1 MDTTR
6 MLSPGDEE
14 RTQVVASGSDQTQV
28 VFDPNRTQYAPPPGA
43 GDADRTQYAAPP
55 AQGLQ
60 LHCLVENACAP
71 AARNTRSHLLVQV
84 QAPEAAYGRRL
95 PINLCLCI
103 DRSGSME
110 GEPLDYVKRACAHV
124 VDLLDPNDVLSVVT
138 FAEEIEVVMPAR
150 RVVNRELIKQ
160 HILRIDTG
168 NTTNLYDGIL
178 VAGRQVASVQSPA
191 YLNRLLVLTD
201 GEPTT
206 GIKDFQSIVGQVA
219 ELKSRGIAVTALGFG
234 PDYNEE
240 LMAGIAR
247 RSGGNYYFISRPEL
261 IPEVFR
267 KELESLMTVVAKNLR
282 LRLNL
287 TRWTQMRQVYAGQPA
302 FGPRTVDLDLVDL
315 ERGAQITALA
325 EVELQRRPA
334 GVYRVAQAVLNYDDL
349 ATGRTQQLMADAVV
363 EFVTD
368 ESRVP
373 AGINPV
379 VLREV
384 EVAQASR
391 HLERTV
397 MGMRTQALSSGAAI
411 AELERTQALLT
422 AQGRID
428 EAQEVTQAIVSIRQ
442 GDSGAEAEK
451 TLMGTILDLEQG
463 KRKA

>member
-1 MDTTR
+1 
-6 MLSPGDEE
+6 MLSPGDDD
-14 RTQVVASGSDQTQV
+14 RTQAITPGIDQTQV
-28 VFDPNRTQYAPPPGA
+28 VSDPNRTQYAPPPQA
-43 GDADRTQYAAPP
+43 GDADRTHYAAPP
-55 AQGLQ
+55 AQGVQ
-60 LHCLVENACAP
+60 LHCLVENAYAP
-71 AARNTRSHLLVQV
+71 AVRNTRSHLLVQV
-84 QAPEAAYGRRL
+84 QAPETAYGRRL

-191 YLNRLLVLTD
+191 YLNRILVLTD

-219 ELKSRGIAVTALGFG
+219 ELKSRGITVTALGFG

-267 KELESLMTVVAKNLR
+267 KELETLMTVVAKNLR

-302 FGPRTVDLDLVDL
+302 FGPRTVDLSLVDL
-315 ERGAQITALA
+315 ERGALITALA

-334 GVYRVAQAVLNYDDL
+334 GVYRVAQAVLSYDDVT
-349 ATGRTQQLMADAVV
+349 TGRTQQLTADAVV

-397 MGMRTQALSSGAAI
+397 MGMRTQALSTGAAI
-411 AELERTQALLT
+411 AELERTQALLA

-428 EAQEVTQAIVSIRQ
+428 QAQEVTQAIAAIRQ
-442 GDSGAEAEK
+442 GDTSTEAEK

>member
-1 MDTTR
+1 M
-6 MLSPGDEE
+6 
-14 RTQVVASGSDQTQV
+14 
-28 VFDPNRTQYAPPPGA
+28 
-43 GDADRTQYAAPP
+43 
-55 AQGLQ
+55 
-60 LHCLVENACAP
+60 
-71 AARNTRSHLLVQV
+71 
-84 QAPEAAYGRRL
+84 
-95 PINLCLCI
+95 
-103 DRSGSME
+103 
-110 GEPLDYVKRACAHV
+110 
-124 VDLLDPNDVLSVVT
+124 
-138 FAEEIEVVMPAR
+138 
-150 RVVNRELIKQ
+150 
-160 HILRIDTG
+160 
-168 NTTNLYDGIL
+168 
-178 VAGRQVASVQSPA
+178 AGRQVASVQSPA

-315 ERGAQITALA
+315 ERGALITALA

-373 AGINPV
+373 AGITRWFCGKWRSPGLAPGTHGDGNAHAG
-379 VLREV
+379 L
-384 EVAQASR
+384 
-391 HLERTV
+391 
-397 MGMRTQALSSGAAI
+397 SGAAI
-411 AELERTQALLT
+411 AELERTGLLT

-428 EAQEVTQAIVSIRQ
+428 ER
-442 GDSGAEAEK
+442 
-451 TLMGTILDLEQG
+451 
-463 KRKA
+463 RR